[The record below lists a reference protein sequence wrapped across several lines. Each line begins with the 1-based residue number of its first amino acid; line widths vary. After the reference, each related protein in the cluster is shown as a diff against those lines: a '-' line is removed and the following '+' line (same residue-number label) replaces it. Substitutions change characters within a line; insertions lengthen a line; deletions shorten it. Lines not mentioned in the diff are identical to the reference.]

1 MLNINSGGG
10 RNMFFGTLVGFIFL
24 YLIYYLV
31 SASLNALIG
40 GIGGHNS
47 ASDDALNEA
56 KGGDEL

>member
-1 MLNINSGGG
+1 
-10 RNMFFGTLVGFIFL
+10 MFVGTVIGFIFL

-47 ASDDALNEA
+47 ASDDALNEM
-56 KGGDEL
+56 KNGDEL

>member
-1 MLNINSGGG
+1 M
-10 RNMFFGTLVGFIFL
+10 GTLIGFVFL

-31 SASLNALIG
+31 SATLNALTG

-56 KGGDEL
+56 KNGDEL